1 MYEFDGLLALD
12 KMERAVQRV
21 RERLLR
27 ATGALERAGVP
38 YAVVGGN
45 AVGAWI
51 EQVDESAVRSTQD
64 VDLVVRRADFVR
76 VKSALEAVG
85 FIYRHAASIDMF
97 LDGPDAKARDAVH
110 VVFSGEKV
118 RAEYTVAVPDVTES
132 TSFKSYRV
140 LSLEALVKMKLTS
153 NRDKD
158 RTHVRDLIG
167 VGLVDASWPAKYDA
181 VLGARLQYL
190 LDTPDG

>member
-1 MYEFDGLLALD
+1 MYEFDGILALE

-27 ATGALERAGVP
+27 ATGALEQAGVP

-64 VDLVVRRADFVR
+64 VDLAVRRADFDR
-76 VKSALEAVG
+76 LKSALESVG

-118 RAEYTVAVPDVTES
+118 RAEYAEAVPDVSEAK
-132 TSFKSYRV
+132 SFKSYRV
-140 LSLEALVKMKLTS
+140 LGLEALVKMKLTS
-153 NRDKD
+153 YRRKD
-158 RTHVRDLIG
+158 QVHVLDLIG
-167 VGLVDASWPAKYDA
+167 VGLIDASWPAKFDP
-181 VLGARLQYL
+181 VLGERLQQL

>member
-1 MYEFDGLLALD
+1 MYEFDGILALE

-27 ATGALERAGVP
+27 ATGALEQAGVP

-64 VDLVVRRADFVR
+64 VDLAVRRADFAR
-76 VKSALEAVG
+76 MKSALEAVG

-118 RAEYTVAVPDVTES
+118 RAEYAEAVPDVSEAQ
-132 TSFKSYRV
+132 SFKSYRV
-140 LSLEALVKMKLTS
+140 LGLEALVKMKLTS
-153 NRDKD
+153 FRDKD

-181 VLGARLQYL
+181 VLGERLQQL

>member
-1 MYEFDGLLALD
+1 
-12 KMERAVQRV
+12 MERAVQRV

-38 YAVVGGN
+38 YAVAGGN

-51 EQVDESAVRSTQD
+51 EQVDESAVRSTQH
-64 VDLVVRRADFVR
+64 VGLAVRRADFDR
-76 VKSALEAVG
+76 LKSALESVG

-118 RAEYTVAVPDVTES
+118 RAEYAEAVPDVSEAK
-132 TSFKSYRV
+132 SFKSYRV
-140 LSLEALVKMKLTS
+140 LGLEALVKMKLTS
-153 NRDKD
+153 YRRKD
-158 RTHVRDLIG
+158 QVHVLDLIG
-167 VGLVDASWPAKYDA
+167 VGLIDASWPAKFDP
-181 VLGARLQYL
+181 VLGERLQQL